1 MEKNVCGKQYL
12 YKKHEVNI
20 SGTLAKAM
28 NFYARHKLSYTKLFY
43 DHCDG
48 WYTAEYLERNP
59 FSPFETFYDAKGLQ
73 IYPDISIDET
83 AFNNFV
89 WETRKIVPSKMI
101 EALFYSGSKNESAYE
116 CGFITDMINNGLK
129 DSVLINPRPFLV
141 REENCRKNI
150 S

>member
-1 MEKNVCGKQYL
+1 MLLLEWK
-12 YKKHEVNI
+12 
-20 SGTLAKAM
+20 
-28 NFYARHKLSYTKLFY
+28 KLFY

-59 FSPFETFYDAKGLQ
+59 FSHFETFYDAKGLQ

-83 AFNNFV
+83 AFNNFA

-141 REENCRKNI
+141 REENCRKYIVIDEYIKNAYKREFKGKDFI
-150 S
+150 SHSNLTF